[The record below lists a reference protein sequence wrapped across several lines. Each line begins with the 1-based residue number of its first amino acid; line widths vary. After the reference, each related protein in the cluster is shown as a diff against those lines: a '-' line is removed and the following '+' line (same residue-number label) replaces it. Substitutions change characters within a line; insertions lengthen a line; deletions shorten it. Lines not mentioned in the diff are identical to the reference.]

1 MYSCSYFNC
10 SCFVAVVVVVVVV
23 VVDEDD
29 VVFRK
34 VFNSNTCVSG
44 AIFKEME
51 QKENNWLMR
60 VKQEL
65 DQLDINYV
73 WNLTNVDKN
82 GYNVITERISDAFK

>member
-1 MYSCSYFNC
+1 
-10 SCFVAVVVVVVVV
+10 
-23 VVDEDD
+23 
-29 VVFRK
+29 
-34 VFNSNTCVSG
+34 
-44 AIFKEME
+44 ME
-51 QKENNWLMR
+51 QKENNWLMK